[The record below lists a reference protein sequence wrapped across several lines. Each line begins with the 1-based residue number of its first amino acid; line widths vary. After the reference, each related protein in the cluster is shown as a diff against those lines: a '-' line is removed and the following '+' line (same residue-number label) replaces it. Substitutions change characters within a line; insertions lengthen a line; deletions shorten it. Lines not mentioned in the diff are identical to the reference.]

1 MPNRRTFFRAVAGA
15 AAGLYVSRYRGVD
28 GALAAA
34 QAPGGRREA
43 RIGGRR
49 VRVVDVH
56 AHWDMPLGGVVKG
69 TPFEKYAS
77 GAGLD
82 ERIPIMDKLGI
93 DVAAISVNDFWWYE
107 AKDQG
112 LARAICNAHNETLAK
127 WSRAHPDRFVGMA
140 SVPLQFPD
148 LAAEILQD
156 ATTRLGARG
165 VTIGGHVNNESVTLP
180 KYDPFWGKAAE
191 LGQLVFMHP
200 NGASNIIQAGAL
212 AGRGGM
218 GNIVGNPLE
227 TTVFLSRLIFDGTF
241 DKFPGL
247 RVCGAHGGGYLP
259 SYLGRTEVGCQR
271 PNTNCANKRAAER
284 VHAPADS
291 RRYDG
296 VLRRRASPSRG
307 GNGRQPGRLWH
318 RHPLQLASDGGPGS
332 RRVVPEQRRQ
342 GSHTRRQFDQA
353 AADYVVSRLDT
364 FRLKAEAT
372 RSFVYLW
379 LPASAGRQIA
389 CVPCTVKG
397 S

>member
-1 MPNRRTFFRAVAGA
+1 VPNRRAFFRTLAGA
-15 AAGLYVSRYRGVD
+15 AAGAYWSRRAAAD

-34 QAPGGRREA
+34 QAPRARREVMVGGQ
-43 RIGGRR
+43 RI
-49 VRVVDVH
+49 RVVDVH
-56 AHWDMPLGGVVKG
+56 SHWDMPLGEVVKA

-77 GAGLD
+77 GTGLD

-93 DVAAISVNDFWWYE
+93 DVSAISVNDFWWYG

-127 WSRAHPDRFVGMA
+127 WARTHPERLVGMA

-156 ATTRLGARG
+156 ATTRHGARG

-180 KYDPFWGKAAE
+180 KYDPFWAKAAE

-200 NGASNIIQAGAL
+200 NGASNIIQPGSL

-241 DKFPGL
+241 DKFPAL

-259 SYLGRTEVGCQR
+259 SYLGRTEVACQR
-271 PNTNCANKRAAER
+271 PNMNCANKRRPSEYMRQQILADTMVFSEEGLRHLVAEMG
-284 VHAPADS
+284 VGQIVFGTDVPFNWPVTVDLVLNASFLSNADKEAI
-291 RRYDG
+291 
-296 VLRRRASPSRG
+296 LG
-307 GNGRQPGRLWH
+307 GNLLKLLRITSLRQ
-318 RHPLQLASDGGPGS
+318 A
-332 RRVVPEQRRQ
+332 
-342 GSHTRRQFDQA
+342 
-353 AADYVVSRLDT
+353 
-364 FRLKAEAT
+364 
-372 RSFVYLW
+372 
-379 LPASAGRQIA
+379 
-389 CVPCTVKG
+389 
-397 S
+397 